1 MFFLGIDLSGPSNFI
16 ETALVAFDASIEGYL
31 IYYKSLI
38 GADDNDILYFE
49 NHLKLER
56 NIVVGIDAPLSYNVG
71 GGDRPSDSDLRRHII
86 SAGLKSG
93 SVMAPT
99 MSRMV
104 YLTLRGISI
113 ARLILAE
120 SEKTKIVEVHP
131 SATMA
136 LRGAPINDVIEFKN
150 NKKSRW
156 NLLEWLEQQG
166 LKNVANVEDPS
177 DHYVAAC
184 ACALAAWKW
193 YQNKSIWIHPLEQ
206 PIHPFDY
213 AC

>member
-1 MFFLGIDLSGPSNFI
+1 MFFLGIDLSGPSNSK
-16 ETALVAFDASIEGYL
+16 ETALVAFNASKRGYL
-31 IYYKSLI
+31 TYYKSLI
-38 GADDNDILYFE
+38 GADDNDILYFT
-49 NHLKLER
+49 NHLKLEG
-56 NIVVGIDAPLSYNVG
+56 NIVVGMDAPLSYNVG
-71 GGDRPSDSDLRRHII
+71 GGDRPSDSDLRRNII

-99 MSRMV
+99 MTRMV

-113 ARLILAE
+113 ARLLLATCE
-120 SEKTKIVEVHP
+120 TIKIAEVHP

-136 LRGAPINDVIEFKN
+136 LRGAPVNDVIKFKN
-150 NKKSRW
+150 NEKSRW
-156 NLLEWLEQQG
+156 NLLVWLEQQG
-166 LKNVANVEDPS
+166 LKNVADVADPS

-193 YQNKSIWIHPLEQ
+193 DQKKSVWIHPSEQ
-206 PIHPFDY
+206 PVHPFDY